1 MYVFETKIR
10 VRYAETDQMSYVYYG
25 IYAQYLEVGRVE
37 ALRNIGIVY
46 KDLELEGIMMPVLE
60 MNIKYFRPAR
70 YDDLLTV
77 RTSIKKM
84 PSQKVSFDFE
94 IFNQKDVLLTKA
106 YTTLVFVN
114 METGKPVMLPGM
126 VADKLS
132 AFFN

>member
-114 METGKPVMLPGM
+114 METGKPVMLPRM